1 MTGAIITRVTS
12 GTEHGKRCTQVKIMK
27 RFDRNIRIWLV
38 GVAVAGALAGQSLD
52 ARAEDI
58 APPTIGT
65 TLVFECGGG
74 TDPAMP
80 LTLTVKSVEGEVV
93 TLEFSTESEAG
104 LMVMPLATLYL
115 GFTTEKTDGNYFRK
129 REIESGTLTF
139 ERLEVGQRVKA
150 WVRQIDSRLGSN
162 RWRWTAEIKEK
173 IRVEVGNLG
182 PLEVY
187 VIEQELYSSEW
198 NYGATLT
205 MYYSPETKTLVYWHE
220 SDTNNRVEECRLIS
234 LASPSAQDGIP
245 EGSRWTASG
254 KSRDGSRILATATRR
269 GDTLKVVFDVD
280 HRAGTTSDLHFPD
293 HYTQSCT
300 ISVAD
305 PVFECWISGKHDRTL
320 GAKVFGTFPRLQF
333 SFRLAI
339 LYASDPNFSIPG
351 DIVLD
356 FRPEP

>member
-115 GFTTEKTDGNYFRK
+115 GFTTEKTYGNNFRK
-129 REIESGTLTF
+129 RKIEGGTLTF
-139 ERLEVGQRVKA
+139 ERLEVGERVKA
-150 WVRQIDSRLGSN
+150 WVRQFDSRLGRN
-162 RWRWTAEIKEK
+162 RWQWTAEIKEK

-182 PLEVY
+182 PLDVY
-187 VIEQELYSSEW
+187 VIEQELFSSEW

-205 MYYSPETKTLVYWHE
+205 MYYSPEVHHIVYWHE

-254 KSRDGSRILATATRR
+254 QSREGTLIAATLTRR
-269 GDTLKVVFDVD
+269 GDTLIVVFDVD
-280 HRAGTTSDLHFPD
+280 HRGNGQYGANFTS
-293 HYTQSCT
+293 HYTQRCT
-300 ISVAD
+300 ASVPD
-305 PVFECWISGKHDRTL
+305 PTFECWISGSPNDTGTP
-320 GAKVFGTFPRLQF
+320 GAKVYGTFPRLTFQVETVGQTPQP
-333 SFRLAI
+333 ADTVI
-339 LYASDPNFSIPG
+339 N
-351 DIVLD
+351 
-356 FRPEP
+356 FRPTP

>member
-115 GFTTEKTDGNYFRK
+115 GFTTEKTYGNNFRK
-129 REIESGTLTF
+129 RKIESGTLTF

-205 MYYSPETKTLVYWHE
+205 MYYSPETKTPVYWHE

-254 KSRDGSRILATATRR
+254 ESRDGSRILATATRR

-280 HRAGTTSDLHFPD
+280 HRAGTRSDPHFSD

-305 PVFECWISGKHDRTL
+305 PVFECWIPGRYDITIS
-320 GAKVFGTFPRLQF
+320 AKVFGTFPRLQF
-333 SFRLAI
+333 SFQQANQSFFL
-339 LYASDPNFSIPG
+339 IPG

>member
-80 LTLTVKSVEGEVV
+80 LTLTVESVEGEVV

-115 GFTTEKTDGNYFRK
+115 GFTTEKTYGNYFRK
-129 REIESGTLTF
+129 RKIESGTLTF

-150 WVRQIDSRLGSN
+150 WVRQIDSRWGSN

-205 MYYSPETKTLVYWHE
+205 MYYSPETKMPVYWHE

-245 EGSRWTASG
+245 ESSRWTASG

-280 HRAGTTSDLHFPD
+280 HRDNPMPRPGVQYTD

-300 ISVAD
+300 VSVAD
-305 PVFECWISGKHDRTL
+305 PVFECWISYRRGYKL
-320 GAKVFGTFPRLQF
+320 GAEVFGTFPRLTFQIQ
-333 SFRLAI
+333 SNAKNSHW
-339 LYASDPNFSIPG
+339 YPG
-351 DIVLD
+351 DVVLD